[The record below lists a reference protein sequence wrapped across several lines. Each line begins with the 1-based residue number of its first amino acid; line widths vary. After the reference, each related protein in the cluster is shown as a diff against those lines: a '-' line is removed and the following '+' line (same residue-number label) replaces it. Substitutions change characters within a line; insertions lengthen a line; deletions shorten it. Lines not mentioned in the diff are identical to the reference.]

1 MFKKL
6 DETLEKF
13 TQMGIPAFDLLVMKD
28 GEQVYRRFEGFSDY
42 ENTVPLC
49 GNERYNIYSCSK
61 PITCTAAL
69 QLYEKGLFSLDDDLA
84 LYMPEFADMKVSNP
98 DGSISDAKNRI
109 KIKHLFTMTGGFD
122 YNMDSSAIKAF
133 KTETNGVCPTRDFMK
148 YLASLPLFFEPG
160 TKYRYS
166 LCHDVLA
173 ALVEEISG
181 VRFADYVKKNI
192 FDPLGMVNSTFNLP
206 ESELD
211 MICAQYRS
219 NEEKGVIENVGK
231 RIMWYKLG
239 SEYESGGAGCIS
251 TTEDY
256 IKFTEALRCG
266 DIILSKET
274 IDLMS
279 SAQLDKNVDIS
290 DMGLDK
296 NGYTMG
302 LGVRCPAA
310 YRPDVTDF
318 GWGGAATAYLA
329 IDRKNGI
336 SMYFAEHVIGGCNF
350 VQSRALPRMIKDC
363 FGLE

>member
-13 TQMGIPAFDLLVMKD
+13 NEMGIPSWDILVMKD
-28 GEQVYRRFEGFSDY
+28 GEQVYRRYDGFSDY
-42 ENTVPLC
+42 EKTVPLC
-49 GNERYNIYSCSK
+49 GKERYNLYSCSK

-84 LYMPEFADMKVSNP
+84 LYMPEFADMKVLNP
-98 DGSISDAKNRI
+98 DGSITKAKNRI

-122 YNMDSSAIKAF
+122 YNMDSSAVRAF
-133 KTETNGVCPTRDFMK
+133 KADTNGICPTRKFME
-148 YLASLPLFFEPG
+148 YLADLPLFFEPG

-181 VRFADYVKKNI
+181 MRFADYVKKNI
-192 FDPLGMVNSTFNLP
+192 FDPLGMTHSTFNMP
-206 ESELD
+206 DNELD
-211 MICAQYRS
+211 TICAQYRS

-256 IKFTEALRCG
+256 VKFTEAMRKG
-266 DIILSKET
+266 DIILSTET
-274 IDLMS
+274 IDLMAS
-279 SAQLDKNVDIS
+279 NHIAPEVDTS
-290 DMGLDK
+290 EMGLVSK
-296 NGYTMG
+296 GYTMG
-302 LGVRCPAA
+302 LGVRCPAPG
-310 YRPDVTDF
+310 RPDNTDF
-318 GWGGAATAYLA
+318 GWGGAATSYLA
-329 IDRKNGI
+329 IDRKNAI
-336 SMYFAEHVIGGCNF
+336 SFFFAEHVIGGPNF
-350 VQSRALPRMIKDC
+350 ALSRGLHRIIKDC
-363 FGLE
+363 YGLE